1 MVYALMIL
9 LIVILFYVAYRLYQA
24 ALDRYRRNEELYR
37 LRQEEMN
44 KDRDDKITAANS
56 GLPGKSKFEQYD

>member
-1 MVYALMIL
+1 V
-9 LIVILFYVAYRLYQA
+9 
-24 ALDRYRRNEELYR
+24 DRYRRNEELYR